1 MRVLT
6 TWLRWGVLYRF
17 PMGINSFHLP
27 PFCGR
32 FFKYFLVGFSSGT
45 SRIAGF
51 GEGTPQQDLPKGQN
65 RRYAD
70 FGTVVES
77 CSKKLPLSSAALV
90 CGFTGLLHQY
100 SDCGGVFCPLFPS
113 TEKKNFCQ
121 LYGRHFVKYLPSLPS
136 TRGKAKWTEIF
147 RCFLISFPFSLG
159 NTGFFRKRRMKQEFF
174 SGLLR
179 VGNAEKAIPATARR
193 KKAGN
198 L

>member
-6 TWLRWGVLYRF
+6 TWLRWSVLYRF

-77 CSKKLPLSSAALV
+77 CSKKLRTAVHFLLPFFQKIATSFFIKGCGLAFSPL
-90 CGFTGLLHQY
+90 
-100 SDCGGVFCPLFPS
+100 
-113 TEKKNFCQ
+113 
-121 LYGRHFVKYLPSLPS
+121 LPTTPQ
-136 TRGKAKWTEIF
+136 KAKMTD
-147 RCFLISFPFSLG
+147 FPARTFPAARPFP
-159 NTGFFRKRRMKQEFF
+159 TIRRFG
-174 SGLLR
+174 SCVL
-179 VGNAEKAIPATARR
+179 PAV
-193 KKAGN
+193 
-198 L
+198 

>member
-1 MRVLT
+1 
-6 TWLRWGVLYRF
+6 
-17 PMGINSFHLP
+17 MGINSFHLP

-90 CGFTGLLHQY
+90 CGYTGLLHQY
-100 SDCGGVFCPLFPS
+100 SDCGGVFCPLFTTTTVKRGRFGKRS
-113 TEKKNFCQ
+113 ENFFIFPVCSLQQSGGVVCQ
-121 LYGRHFVKYLPSLPS
+121 R
-136 TRGKAKWTEIF
+136 
-147 RCFLISFPFSLG
+147 FLKMG
-159 NTGFFRKRRMKQEFF
+159 
-174 SGLLR
+174 
-179 VGNAEKAIPATARR
+179 A
-193 KKAGN
+193 KKAVN
-198 L
+198 LFKIYCLSAAVMGGGIKLSAVFQMELICNRFLSAFQFLFCNLP